1 MLQFIS
7 DVVFSHFLE
16 INLLPNSL
24 LTLLPLDKVK
34 LSSSKTCIA
43 RSYIVVGCL
52 SVKIQAIETT
62 DSKHINHAVG
72 TFSYPTKQAYFMILC
87 LVYSM
92 VLDSTTNK

>member
-1 MLQFIS
+1 M
-7 DVVFSHFLE
+7 
-16 INLLPNSL
+16 
-24 LTLLPLDKVK
+24 
-34 LSSSKTCIA
+34 
-43 RSYIVVGCL
+43 VGCL

-72 TFSYPTKQAYFMILC
+72 TFSYPTKQAYFVILR